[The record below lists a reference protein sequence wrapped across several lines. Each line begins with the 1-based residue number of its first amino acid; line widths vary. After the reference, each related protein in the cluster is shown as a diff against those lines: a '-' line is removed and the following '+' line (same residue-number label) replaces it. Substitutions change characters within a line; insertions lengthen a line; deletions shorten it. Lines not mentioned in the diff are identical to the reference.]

1 MRYVPIASV
10 CCKLSPILEST
21 LIRAAATGLADD
33 NLFSHMLLTP
43 MSVALEAVREFVE
56 NSKMSGVTA
65 EISGKKFTIRDPPEM
80 VDEMTRKNF
89 DAFWTLGYA

>member
-1 MRYVPIASV
+1 MPYAPIASV
-10 CCKLSPILEST
+10 CCELSPVLELGLT
-21 LIRAAATGLADD
+21 RDTATGLADD

-43 MSVALEAVREFVE
+43 MSVAIDAVREFVE

-65 EISGKKFTIRDPPEM
+65 EISGKKFTIRDPPVM

-89 DAFWTLGYA
+89 DAFWSLGYA